1 MHGEVG
7 KDLAINLDI
16 GSFEAFNKAAVS
28 DVLGSCSSA
37 DTLNPQATELSL
49 TLLTVTILIRL
60 RLTDCVLG
68 VSVEFRAKAAE
79 TFSAFDNAL
88 PAIAAGWAICCSWRV
103 SVV

>member
-1 MHGEVG
+1 MHNEVG
-7 KDLAINLDI
+7 KNLAVHLDVC
-16 GSFEAFNKAAVS
+16 GLKAFDEARIS
-28 DVLGSCSSA
+28 QLLGTCSSA